1 MSKILGLDIVI
12 GAAIGSAISG
22 FKSITNETNKLG
34 NVITKLNNE
43 KITILDN
50 IEKDFKNKL
59 EPIENQLQNFYKKQK
74 NLKIKINIKDDEVKE
89 FKKKIKDTEKEIKF
103 FEKEKLNL
111 EKQFKKGEISA
122 EQFEIKTK
130 EIEKEL
136 IKLQKK
142 KLGLDSKLQ
151 LTTKKSTMLK
161 NSLNSVSK
169 TINRLKSK
177 KIKLNDELEKAK
189 QEALKTNKAL
199 LKIESTI
206 EKINRRKINI
216 QANIA
221 KRNELKSKLFDTIAL
236 GASFAL
242 PFKAGI
248 NFESSMA
255 RVKALTG
262 ATGKEFQKLSDTARK
277 LGATT
282 VFSASESAQAMQF
295 LAMAGYKTNDI
306 VKSMPGILN
315 LAAAGQ
321 LDLATTAD
329 IASNILSGFGLKASQ
344 TGHVA
349 DVLAKA
355 STSTNVSIAE
365 LGETMKYVAPVAS
378 SLGASLEE
386 VTALTGELGNVG
398 IKATQA
404 GTALRAMY
412 SRMAAPPAQA
422 LQTIKALGLR
432 TKDANGNFIG
442 MVNILKQ
449 LREKTKG
456 MSDAQKAM
464 IMKNLFGVESLAA
477 AMALLKVPTDKIKK
491 FEKALKKSDGTAKK
505 IAKTQTDTVA
515 GSFKALSSA
524 LEGVSISFS
533 YLFLPVIK
541 GVTHILTTVTQAL
554 NSFIEKHKILATVIG
569 GVVGGFVTFSVVAL
583 GVGFLATFVANA
595 WEGTMLVF
603 TLFARNLTIASL
615 KARLFA
621 FWENVLALRA
631 KTLTIFGTVISL
643 IRGFSLATTIATA
656 KQWLLNI
663 AMNANPIG
671 LVITAI
677 GALVAGVVWAY
688 HKLDWFRK
696 GVANV
701 WNFVKK
707 AFSFSP
713 LGPIIKAW
721 GKVFDWLCKK
731 FEIVRKIAGAIKG
744 FVKGIAHFFGF
755 GGDDDK
761 EAKKKT
767 ATVKKVVATTATAT
781 VLSAHP
787 VAPVVSKPAPAL
799 SYQQPQVQT
808 APAPNRTVVYNFNF
822 GDLKLDIK
830 DGKLVNPH
838 ELKTEIERVIEEMNF
853 EHKQRSLSDVM

>member
-1 MSKILGLDIVI
+1 MSKIFGLDIVI
-12 GAAIGSAISG
+12 GAAVGSAISG
-22 FKSITNETNKLG
+22 FRSITNETNKLG
-34 NVITKLNNE
+34 NVISELNSK
-43 KITILDN
+43 KIDIL
-50 IEKDFKNKL
+50 EKDEKVKHFNDRLSTLTKTL
-59 EPIENQLQNFYKKQK
+59 DYLYKQK
-74 NLKIKINIKDDEVKE
+74 KELKIKKDLAKSEEEAEKFQKKLDETN
-89 FKKKIKDTEKEIKF
+89 KKIR
-103 FEKEKLNL
+103 L
-111 EKQFKKGEISA
+111 
-122 EQFEIKTK
+122 
-130 EIEKEL
+130 
-136 IKLQKK
+136 
-142 KLGLDSKLQ
+142 
-151 LTTKKSTMLK
+151 
-161 NSLNSVSK
+161 LNSQ
-169 TINRLKSK
+169 
-177 KIKLNDELEKAK
+177 KIKIKNQLHEAK
-189 QEALKTNKAL
+189 QEALKTNHAL
-199 LKIESTI
+199 LKIDNTI

-216 QANIA
+216 QANLA
-221 KRNELKSKLFDTIAL
+221 KRNELKSKLFDTLAL

-355 STSTNVSIAE
+355 STSTNVSIGE

-412 SRMAAPPAQA
+412 ARMAAPPTQA
-422 LQTIKALGLR
+422 LQTIKALGLK

-449 LREKTKG
+449 LREKTNG

-477 AMALLKVPTDKIKK
+477 AMALLKIPTDKIKK
-491 FEKALKKSDGTAKK
+491 FEKALKNSNGTAKK

-524 LEGVSISFS
+524 LEGASISFS

-554 NSFIEKHKILATVIG
+554 NSFIEKHKILATVVG

-583 GVGFLATFVANA
+583 GVGFLATFIANA
-595 WEGTMLVF
+595 WEGIMLVF
-603 TLFARNLTIASL
+603 TLFSEKLTVAAL
-615 KARLFA
+615 KEKFFA
-621 FWENVLALRA
+621 FWTNVLTLKAKAL
-631 KTLTIFGTVISL
+631 TVFGAITSL
-643 IRGFSLATTIATA
+643 IRGFSIAATLAAA

-677 GALVAGVVWAY
+677 GALIAGVVWAY
-688 HKLDWFRK
+688 NKFDWFRK

-701 WNFVKK
+701 WKFIKMV
-707 AFSFSP
+707 FSYSP
-713 LGPIIKAW
+713 LGLVIKAW
-721 GKVFDWLCKK
+721 GKVFDWIYSK
-731 FEIVRKIAGAIKG
+731 FAIVRKIAGAIKG
-744 FVKGIAHFFGF
+744 VIKGIANFFGF
-755 GGDDDK
+755 GGDDEKDT
-761 EAKKKT
+761 KKKT
-767 ATVKKVVATTATAT
+767 AIVKKVVAATTTAT

-787 VAPVVSKPAPAL
+787 VAPAIKTPAPSV
-799 SYQQPQVQT
+799 SYSQPQIQS
-808 APAPNRTVVYNFNF
+808 APAPSRNVVYNFNF

-830 DGKLVNPH
+830 DGKIVNPE
-838 ELKTEIERVIEEMNF
+838 ELKAEIEKVIEEINF
-853 EHKQRSLSDVM
+853 EHKQRSLGDVV